1 MAGLAQNFATHGAPM
16 NQANL
21 QAYSVMARTISA
33 QATTL
38 AYIDI
43 ISTGAILVLLL
54 APLAFLMQ
62 RPPKGAAAAAA
73 H

>member
-1 MAGLAQNFATHGAPM
+1 M
-16 NQANL
+16 
-21 QAYSVMARTISA
+21 ISG

-43 ISTGAILVLLL
+43 ISIMALGVLCL
-54 APLAFLMQ
+54 APVAFLMQ
-62 RPPKGAAAAAA
+62 RPPKRAQAAAA

>member
-1 MAGLAQNFATHGAPM
+1 MMSRMVSG
-16 NQANL
+16 
-21 QAYSVMARTISA
+21 

-43 ISTGAILVLLL
+43 ISIMAVGVLCL
-54 APLAFLMQ
+54 APVAFLMQ
-62 RPPKGAAAAAA
+62 RPPKRAQAVAA